1 MVMRARL
8 EAAVARTARAVLVG
22 TSDERTGLAR
32 LGVPHA
38 SVRVVPPGVDVA
50 TFRPTGPAAA
60 RSGRPRLLMVA
71 PLTLAPR
78 GGQPEL
84 AVAARALADVP
95 GAELLLVGGPPRG
108 QLGNDPGYRAV
119 AKLARQLGVHDR
131 FICTGKMSQADMPA
145 LMRSADVLVS
155 LTTSEPFTMVPLE
168 AMACGLPVI
177 ASDAGTSRDT
187 VIDGVTGYLVRPAGP
202 AQLAA
207 RIRQLLASPL
217 LGEGLGIAAASR
229 AQARYSWERVSQET
243 LAVYEALPRPPLQAA
258 A

>member
-1 MVMRARL
+1 
-8 EAAVARTARAVLVG
+8 
-22 TSDERTGLAR
+22 
-32 LGVPHA
+32 
-38 SVRVVPPGVDVA
+38 
-50 TFRPTGPAAA
+50 
-60 RSGRPRLLMVA
+60 MVA
-71 PLTLAPR
+71 PLTLAPPAGR
-78 GGQPEL
+78 PGL

-95 GAELLLVGGPPRG
+95 GVELLLVGGPPRG
-108 QLGNDPGYRAV
+108 QLGHDPGYRTV

-131 FICTGKMSQADMPA
+131 FICTGQVSQADMPA
-145 LMRSADVLVS
+145 LMRSADALVS
-155 LTTSEPFTMVPLE
+155 LTTSEPFTAVPLE

-187 VIDGVTGYLVRPAGP
+187 VIDGVTGYLVPPAGP
-202 AQLAA
+202 APLTA

-243 LAVYEALPRPPLQAA
+243 LAVYEALPRWPLQAA